1 MKHLLIAAIALASL
15 TANAQDKNKDKKQD
29 KTAIDSVEWV
39 ITPDGKDTLAL
50 KMKGKDPVIKDPAKL
65 TNFYWQTRQE
75 RDLFL
80 KKLQYAD
87 YAFRLI
93 NLQGEIVDPKTFF
106 KVLEGYREVQ

>member
-1 MKHLLIAAIALASL
+1 MKQLLIAAMALASL
-15 TANAQDKNKDKKQD
+15 TATAQKKDKPV
-29 KTAIDSVEWV
+29 TDSIEWV
-39 ITPDGKDTLAL
+39 ITPDGKDTLAY
-50 KMKGKDPVIKDPAKL
+50 KMKGKDPVIKDPVKL
-65 TNFYWQTRQE
+65 TNYYWQTRQE

-93 NLQGEIVDPKTFF
+93 NLQGELVDPKTFF